1 VLRAEARSLMDEDER
16 RRVAHLL
23 EQAELI
29 ERVARVLGEAM
40 EGITPEGWDRQ
51 PESLQDDLR
60 DGAAAVLIYLMTA
73 EGWGRAREEKGEEG

>member
-1 VLRAEARSLMDEDER
+1 MDEDER